1 MKFSRVARTA
11 GMSLAGTLLAAS
23 LCGPAAAASSYPS
36 KPIQVIVPFGPG
48 GVTDMLARI
57 VANELTKR
65 VGQSVVIENRTGAGG
80 NIGAAAAA
88 RAKPD
93 GYTLLVGAASTNAI
107 NPSLFKEM
115 PYDPLTDFS
124 PITNLASVDNL
135 LLAGPQI
142 PEKTIKEL
150 VARESEHP
158 YRYASTGA
166 GGTQHLSG
174 ELFNVLFG
182 TDLIHVPYKGAGP
195 ALQDVIGERVELFFC
210 NLPAC
215 LPHVK
220 DGRLHALGITSS
232 ERSPLL
238 PEVPTIAEAAGGDS
252 GYVVQGWFGL
262 FAPTGVPEDILD
274 YLNETVVEILN
285 DPEVKESMLAQ
296 GAVPQ
301 PLSRDEFTAFVKH
314 EHDRWADVVKKAN
327 ITLE

>member
-1 MKFSRVARTA
+1 
-11 GMSLAGTLLAAS
+11 
-23 LCGPAAAASSYPS
+23 
-36 KPIQVIVPFGPG
+36 
-48 GVTDMLARI
+48 MLARI
-57 VANELTKR
+57 VANELTAR
-65 VGQSVVIENRTGAGG
+65 LEQSVVIENRTGAGG
-80 NIGAAAAA
+80 NIGAAMAA

-107 NPSLFKEM
+107 NPSLFKDM
-115 PYDPLTDFS
+115 PYDPLTAFA

-135 LLAGPQI
+135 LLAGPDI

-150 VARESEHP
+150 VARKSDYP

-182 TDLIHVPYKGAGP
+182 TDLVHVPYKGAGP
-195 ALQDVIGERVELFFC
+195 ALQDVIGGRVELFFC

-215 LPHVK
+215 LPHVQ
-220 DGRLHALGITSS
+220 DGRLHALGITSG

-238 PEVPTIAEAAGGDS
+238 PDVPTIAEAAGGDS

-262 FAPTGVPEDILD
+262 FAPVGVPEDILD
-274 YLNETVVEILN
+274 HLNKTVVEILN
-285 DPEVKESMLAQ
+285 DPKVKDSMLAQ

-301 PLSRDEFTAFVKH
+301 PMSREEFTSFVKH
-314 EHDRWADVVKKAN
+314 EHDRWAEVVKQAN

>member
-1 MKFSRVARTA
+1 MNPPRFIKSA
-11 GMSLAGTLLAAS
+11 GMALASMLMAAS
-23 LCGPAAAASSYPS
+23 LSPQAAEASYPA
-36 KPIQVIVPFGPG
+36 KPIQIIVPFGPG

-57 VANELTKR
+57 VANELTGR
-65 VGQSVVIENRTGAGG
+65 LNQSVVIENRTGAGG
-80 NIGAAAAA
+80 NIGATMAA

-107 NPSLFKEM
+107 NPSLFKDM
-115 PYDPLTDFS
+115 KYDPLTDFA

-135 LLAGPQI
+135 LIAGSEI
-142 PEKTIKEL
+142 PEKTIKQL
-150 VARESEHP
+150 VERKGDHP

-182 TDLIHVPYKGAGP
+182 THLVHVPYKGAGP
-195 ALQDVIGERVELFFC
+195 ALQDVIGGRVELFFC

-220 DGRLHALGITSS
+220 DGRLRALGITSA

-238 PEVPTIAEAAGGDS
+238 PETPTIAEAAGGNS

-262 FAPTGVPEDILD
+262 FAPAGVPEDILNQ
-274 YLNETVVEILN
+274 LNKTVVEILN
-285 DPEVKESMLAQ
+285 DPKVKEKMLAQ

-301 PLSRDEFTAFVKH
+301 PMSREAFTQFVKH
-314 EHDRWADVVKKAN
+314 EHDRWAEIIKKAN
-327 ITLE
+327 ITLN

>member
-1 MKFSRVARTA
+1 MKLTRIVRSAGAVLVTALVAA
-11 GMSLAGTLLAAS
+11 TLSA
-23 LCGPAAAASSYPS
+23 PAAASYPT
-36 KPIQVIVPFGPG
+36 KPIQLIVPFGAG

-57 VANELTKR
+57 VANELTNR
-65 VGQSVVIENRTGAGG
+65 LGQSVVVENRTGAGG
-80 NIGAAAAA
+80 NIGAGVAA
-88 RAKPD
+88 RAKAD

-107 NPSLFKEM
+107 NPSLFKDM
-115 PYDPLTDFS
+115 QFDPLKDFA

-135 LLAGPQI
+135 LIAGPEV
-142 PEKTIKEL
+142 PEKNIKEL
-150 VARESEHP
+150 VARKSDLP

-182 TDLIHVPYKGAGP
+182 TDLIHVPYKGTSP
-195 ALQDVIGERVELFFC
+195 ALQDVIGGRVELFFC

-215 LPHVK
+215 LPYVK
-220 DGRLHALGITSS
+220 DGRLRALGITSKD
-232 ERSPLL
+232 RSPLL

-262 FAPTGVPEDILD
+262 FAPAAVPQEILD
-274 YLNETVVEILN
+274 QLNKTVVEILN
-285 DPEVKESMLAQ
+285 DPKVKQSMLAQ

-301 PLSRDEFTAFVKH
+301 PMSREAFTQFVKH
-314 EHDRWADVVKKAN
+314 EHDRWAEIVKKAN

>member
-1 MKFSRVARTA
+1 MNLPRFARSAGATLVATIA
-11 GMSLAGTLLAAS
+11 AALLSAPATAAS
-23 LCGPAAAASSYPS
+23 YPT

-57 VANELTKR
+57 VASELSTR
-65 VGQSVVIENRTGAGG
+65 LGQSVVIENRTGAGG

-107 NPSLFKEM
+107 NPSLFKDM
-115 PYDPLTDFS
+115 PFDPLKDFA

-135 LLAGPQI
+135 LIAGPDI

-150 VARESEHP
+150 VARKGGQP

-182 TDLIHVPYKGAGP
+182 TNLVHVPYKGAGP
-195 ALQDVIGERVELFFC
+195 ALQDVIGGRVELFFC

-220 DGRLHALGITSS
+220 DGRLRALGITSK

-262 FAPTGVPEDILD
+262 FAPAAVPEEILD
-274 YLNETVVEILN
+274 QLNRSVVEILN
-285 DPEVKESMLAQ
+285 DPKVRERMLAQ
-296 GAVPQ
+296 GAMPQ
-301 PLSRDEFTAFVKH
+301 PMSRAEFTQFVKH
-314 EHDRWADVVKKAN
+314 EHDRWAEVVKKAN
-327 ITLE
+327 IVLE